1 MKRSTLLPLA
11 ALALAGLSATP
22 ALAENSVASGA
33 FMVERPTLISIGYEW
48 RITGDDNRNAKVAVT
63 YRKKGETAWRN
74 AIAPLRLNK
83 EVTRGGGIQAQPG
96 EPPVRADP
104 NTDPTILSVTYISPN
119 MFTGSIFNLD
129 PDSDYEVHLA
139 LTDPDGVS
147 GGQEK
152 DFTVHTRKEPVPA
165 AGGHVYNVYPADW
178 KGARV
183 KPYFIGLMA
192 AYYLAAPDIDWQ
204 NAYPPRVKPGD
215 IILMH
220 AGTYIADRYH
230 YMNGQPEPG
239 HLSLGAIVDG
249 TYYLTA
255 KGTADKP
262 IAIKSAGDGEVVID
276 GDGAQTL
283 FNLLAADY
291 NYFEGITF
299 RNANVGFLLGL
310 KNEMG
315 ETGFTLKNSRVYN
328 MDRAIQDD
336 WSGSKDFYIA
346 DNVFIGRHE
355 PEKMM
360 SWGQALW
367 ARFPEYPEL
376 VGGNNAS
383 EYAVKIYG
391 QGHVVAYNYFAAW
404 HDGLDIATYGVPD
417 GTPNEDPDRVPVSD
431 DFYNNDFYNMGDN
444 CIESD
449 GGAHNIRV
457 FRNRCFNAPGGAFS
471 AQPIWGGPVYFVQNI
486 VYNTPTFGSC
496 KYSPV
501 SGIYTLNNTFVGE
514 CRGGPMGNAHF
525 ANNLMLAQFAWSAGG
540 GTAQG
545 MPVLGVTTYTNYSE
559 SDYNGFRPTP
569 GYDDAFEWNSPAF
582 ATEADFNGR
591 LETRHFKTLKDYQTA
606 TGQEK
611 HSILIDFNTFVNVSI
626 PNNLD
631 PQHVYRPEDYD
642 FRLKPGSAAI
652 DKGIVLGSINDDFTG
667 KAPDLGAL
675 ETGKPAPHYGPR
687 NPVPGGQQYGST
699 FRAFTGPPPPE
710 NVTYVA
716 PVPPPSSGT
725 PAPARAGGGGG
736 D

>member
-1 MKRSTLLPLA
+1 MSANSAIRLEFSGVVGAILA
-11 ALALAGLSATP
+11 ATVFFAGP
-22 ALAENSVASGA
+22 ARADNAISSGA
-33 FMVERPTLISIGYEW
+33 VMVERPTLISAGFEW
-48 RITGDDNRNAKVAVT
+48 RMTGDDNRNAQVAVA
-63 YRKKGETAWRN
+63 YRKKGEQQWHDAM
-74 AIAPLRLNK
+74 PLMRLNK
-83 EVTRGGGIQAQPG
+83 EVTNGGGVQPQPG
-96 EPPVRADP
+96 DRSPPDP
-104 NTDPTILSVTYISPN
+104 NDPARLAVTYVAPN
-119 MFTGSIFNLD
+119 MFAGSIFNLD
-129 PDSDYEVHLA
+129 PDTDYEARLT

-147 GGQEK
+147 GDKEK
-152 DFTVHTRKEPVPA
+152 TVSFHTRKEPMPA
-165 AGGHVYNVYPADW
+165 TGGNVYNVYPADW
-178 KGARV
+178 KGPRT
-183 KPYFIGLMA
+183 KPYYIGLMA

-215 IILMH
+215 VILMH

-262 IAIKSAGDGEVVID
+262 IVIKAAGDGEVIFD
-276 GDGAQTL
+276 GDGAQTF

-315 ETGFTLKNSRVYN
+315 ETGFTLKHSRIED
-328 MDRAIQDD
+328 MGRAIQDD

-346 DNVFIGRHE
+346 DNFFVGRHE

-360 SWGQALW
+360 SWSFGLW
-367 ARFPEYPEL
+367 AQFPEYPEI
-376 VGGNNAS
+376 VGGSKGS

-457 FRNRCFNAPGGAFS
+457 FRNRCINAPGGAFS

-501 SGIYTLNNTFVGE
+501 SGIYTLANTFIGE
-514 CRGGPMGNAHF
+514 CRGGPMGNANF
-525 ANNLMLAQFAWSAGG
+525 RNNLILAQGAYGFGAGR
-540 GTAQG
+540 G
-545 MPVLGVTTYTNYSE
+545 MPVLGVTTFTNYSS
-559 SDYNGFRPTP
+559 SDYNGFRPYP
-569 GYDDAFEWNSPAF
+569 GFADAFEWNSPAF
-582 ATEADFNGR
+582 GTDADFTGK
-591 LETRHFKTLKDYQTA
+591 LVTREFKTLKDYQDA

-611 HSILIDFNTFVNVSI
+611 HSILVDFNTFMKVTPPDMN
-626 PNNLD
+626 D
-631 PQHVYRPEDYD
+631 PQHVYRPEDFD

-652 DKGIVLGSINDDFTG
+652 DKGVVLASITDGFTG

-675 ETGKPAPHYGPR
+675 ESGRPAPHYGPR
-687 NPVPGGQQYGST
+687 TPVTGVPQYGSA
-699 FRAFTGPPPPE
+699 FRAYTGPQEDSVMAKP
-710 NVTYVA
+710 
-716 PVPPPSSGT
+716 
-725 PAPARAGGGGG
+725 AGGSSAPGG
-736 D
+736 